1 MAKYQQYEEYKDS
14 GVEWL
19 GEIPRDWKITRI
31 KHSATLNMGQSPNSE
46 DCNMDGNG
54 YPFLQGNAEFGTMSP
69 TAKQYCPIPRKLANE
84 GDLLFSVRAPVGA
97 LNVADKVYGIGRG
110 LCSLTSNSQ
119 MTQSFLWWVLP
130 SYKYQLDAISTGS
143 TFEAVSAEQ
152 VSNLLFALPTYGEQ
166 AQIANFLNHETAQ
179 IDTLI
184 DKQQTLI
191 QLLKEKRQAV
201 ISHAVTKGLNPDAPM
216 KDSGVEWLGEVP
228 EHWSFATIRRY
239 LLEHRQ
245 GYYTSDPYV
254 DDGTKLLRITD
265 LRELGEID
273 IKECPMV
280 SRSQSLKNYLLK
292 EGDVVFARTGGA
304 GSFGVV
310 PKLKEDIAYASYL
323 IRFRFLPRFFTTE
336 YLRFML
342 IADSFQLAV
351 KSNIH
356 GGVTQ
361 NIHAE
366 DIKNTFVASP
376 PLEEQNKISAY
387 LITQT
392 NSYADLIKKAEQAIQ
407 LMQERRT
414 ALISAAVTGKIDV
427 RGWRA
432 VGVEA

>member
-427 RGWRA
+427 RGWQLPK
-432 VGVEA
+432 